1 MMQIWNIVLCAL
13 LTGATAQRPKV
24 AKVRGSKTSPVRP
37 GAGPTVG
44 PVPPVAGPTISPV
57 PVTPVQKVIALLE
70 DMKSEAEKVGSEE
83 ATTYAEF
90 SCFCKTT
97 TGTKSQALVDGKDA
111 VLSLSAAIQ
120 KDTAS
125 KNEDSAELAERKKK
139 QNKLKLDKAKNRND
153 CEAQKLEY
161 EANEADVSKA
171 IYGLDK
177 AIESMETSK
186 PVGVLLQTGT
196 GDSLADIVAM
206 AKAMGMIKPPM
217 QKAASHVLRQTGK
230 SAFLQQK
237 LEVDPSEPTYAFHS
251 DDIISLCKELKD
263 DFESQKK
270 TLDDDWAE
278 TDKTCKS
285 TDSSLTKE
293 MGNNDDAMT
302 ALKTSIDG
310 LTAKIAR
317 DMSTMKVTQGTML
330 EDELYL
336 KDLTKQCEDRA
347 NDWDQRS
354 VLRKA
359 EIDTLTE
366 ALNVLSTTVAPTDA
380 AANVRAAFAQKG
392 SIKASKQAGK
402 AVPVK
407 ALTRAISFLQGASES
422 HMGAALSGEQR
433 KDLALLTLKKEG
445 QRLHSVALQS
455 LSVHAA
461 ADPFMKVKELIQKL
475 IERLVSEAAAEAE
488 KKGYCDTTMSKLK
501 QDRKYRYDDTIKL
514 NAEIAELEAKR
525 DSLSAEM
532 KTLKNEINA
541 TKEALQTATD
551 LRAADKA
558 ANIET
563 LDQANTGLAALKE
576 CIDLL
581 ETFYRKS
588 ARATV
593 LAQVSPVDEDTSGP
607 GFTSAYKGQQ
617 VRSVAVLDL
626 LQVIKSDYERTIK
639 TTTAAEAEAHAD
651 FTDFK
656 KTSEADISG
665 KSKKLEL
672 DDEDH
677 KTTLLAIESK
687 MGDLVVAR
695 DLLDKALMELAALNP
710 MCVDSGMSYAE
721 RRQTRQAEID
731 ALKTALCQLD
741 ADKVEAECQ

>member
-1 MMQIWNIVLCAL
+1 MSCNLIFLAL
-13 LTGATAQRPKV
+13 LMGAQGQTSAPTAP
-24 AKVRGSKTSPVRP
+24 
-37 GAGPTVG
+37 PTY
-44 PVPPVAGPTISPV
+44 
-57 PVTPVQKVIALLE
+57 VTPVQKVIALIT
-70 DMKSEAEKVGSEE
+70 DMKTAAVTEGQTEGS
-83 ATTYAEF
+83 AYAEY

-97 TGTKSQALVDGKDA
+97 TGLKSKALVDGKDA
-111 VLSLSAAIQ
+111 VVTLSATIEA
-120 KDTAS
+120 DTAT
-125 KNEDSAELAERKKK
+125 KNTESAELLEREKAQEQNQKALAASKADCAAKK
-139 QNKLKLDKAKNRND
+139 AT
-153 CEAQKLEY
+153 Y
-161 EANEADVSKA
+161 EANEAEVAKAIYGVSKA
-171 IYGLDK
+171 I
-177 AIESMETSK
+177 ESLENTK
-186 PVGVLLQTGT
+186 PSLLQVQVP
-196 GDSLADIVAM
+196 ADVVEIVAM
-206 AKAMGMIKPPM
+206 ADAMGMIRPKH
-217 QKAASHVLRQTGK
+217 KAVSEFLQSKGK

-237 LEVDPSEPTYAFHS
+237 VAVDPLDPTYKYHS

-263 DFESQKK
+263 DFEGQKK
-270 TLDDDWAE
+270 VLDDQDKADTQAC
-278 TDKTCKS
+278 TDTQS
-285 TDSSLTKE
+285 TLSTAIS
-293 MGNNDDAMT
+293 NNDDAMST
-302 ALKTSIDG
+302 LEASINALA
-310 LTAKIAR
+310 AKIAT
-317 DMSTMKVTQGTML
+317 DLQTL
-330 EDELYL
+330 ETTRVAMVEDKAYL

-392 SIKASKQAGK
+392 SIKASKPAGK

-501 QDRKYRYDDTIKL
+501 KDRNYRYDDTIKL

-525 DSLSAEM
+525 DALSAEM
-532 KTLKNEINA
+532 KSLKSDINA
-541 TKEALQTATD
+541 TKEALSTATS

-558 ANIET
+558 ANVET

-588 ARATV
+588 SRATV
-593 LAQVSPVDEDTSGP
+593 LAQVSPIDEDTSGP
-607 GFTSAYKGQQ
+607 GFEGAYKGQQ
-617 VRSVAVLDL
+617 TRSVAVLDL

-639 TTTAAEAEAHAD
+639 TTTAEEAEAHAD
-651 FTDFK
+651 FTEFK
-656 KTSEADISG
+656 KVSEASISG
-665 KSKKLEL
+665 MTKKYEL

-677 KTTLLAIESK
+677 ATTLATIESK
-687 MGDLVVAR
+687 MGDLTIAR

-710 MCVDSGMSYAE
+710 MCVDSGMSYAD
-721 RRQTRQAEID
+721 RKSTREEEIT
-731 ALKTALCQLD
+731 ALTTALCQLD
-741 ADKVEAECQ
+741 AEKVEEECQK